1 MLLYSKHITME
12 ENQQNVAPSPENL
25 WTPQGAPAGVF
36 VSNGQTP
43 VSDIPAQASVAQP
56 TSQASVLEQQPAAS
70 QITSPGVQ
78 QPAQPGALE
87 KLFNGLA
94 KFIAKITG
102 QPDPITGESNT
113 SNTAKK
119 TENIVGKVWNV
130 ANKAVEKASD
140 AASKATNV
148 VTQATEKIQQ
158 VIPPPTAST
167 PQSSPE
173 VVSVEQ
179 ATSETI
185 SVEQKKEEIPT
196 ETPAV

>member
-1 MLLYSKHITME
+1 ME
-12 ENQQNVAPSPENL
+12 ENQQNVVPSPENL

-36 VSNGQTP
+36 VPNGQTP
-43 VSDIPAQASVAQP
+43 VSDIPAQASITQP
-56 TSQASVLEQQPAAS
+56 ASQASVVEQQPVS

-78 QPAQPGALE
+78 QPAQSGALE

-102 QPDPITGESNT
+102 QPDPITGEPNT
-113 SNTAKK
+113 STVVKN
-119 TENIVGKVWNV
+119 TENVVGKVWNA
-130 ANKAVEKASD
+130 ANQAVEKASNVAGK
-140 AASKATNV
+140 AANV

-167 PQSSPE
+167 LQSSPE

-185 SVEQKKEEIPT
+185 PVEPKKEEIST